1 MCRQSDS
8 EKGDYRLEERGIQM
22 QKCMNDRDTF
32 ADESLH
38 GIIKAYPSFYR
49 FAGEDTR
56 GVVYDGN
63 TSRKVKIVT
72 GGGYGHLPLFLGYVG
87 KALCD
92 GVAVGNVFTSPS
104 SDTILNV
111 AREMH
116 TDQILFLFGN
126 YFGDTMNFEMAE
138 EMLEIEGICARI
150 LKGADDI
157 ASAVNQADRRGI
169 AGILFAY
176 KIAGAAA
183 DCGMDLNQ
191 VVAVVQKA
199 LTRIS
204 SLGAAFSSCRL
215 PGAGHPIFELD
226 ETEMEIGMGIHGE
239 PGISRAKMMS
249 SRELAEC
256 LTEKCLADRN
266 IGKGDRIAVLVN
278 GLGSTSR
285 EELFILYSD
294 MEKIFSGRGIQIA
307 RAYVGEYVTSMEM
320 AGVSL
325 SIMHL
330 DEELEELLGTAAYS
344 PFVTL

>member
-1 MCRQSDS
+1 M
-8 EKGDYRLEERGIQM
+8 E
-22 QKCMNDRDTF
+22 KCMNDSDAF
-32 ADESLH
+32 VDESLQ

-49 FAGEDTR
+49 FAKEDAR
-56 GVVYDGN
+56 GVIYNGN

-87 KALCD
+87 EALCD
-92 GVAVGNVFTSPS
+92 GIAVGNVFTSPS

-111 AREMH
+111 AREMN

-157 ASAVNQADRRGI
+157 ASSDRPEERRGI

-183 DCGMDLNQ
+183 NQGLDLTQ
-191 VVAVVQKA
+191 VVEVTQKA
-199 LTRIS
+199 LSRIS
-204 SLGAAFSSCRL
+204 SLGVAFSSCRL
-215 PGAGHPIFELD
+215 PGAERPIFEL
-226 ETEMEIGMGIHGE
+226 EEKEMEIGMGIHGE
-239 PGISRAKMMS
+239 PGISRSGRMS

-256 LTEKCLADRN
+256 LVEKCVADQK
-266 IGKGDRIAVLVN
+266 IEKDDRIAVLVN

-285 EELFILYSD
+285 EELFILFHD
-294 MEKIFSGRGIQIA
+294 MEKIFSARGIEVA
-307 RAYVGEYVTSMEM
+307 KTYVGEYVTSMEM
-320 AGVSL
+320 AGISL
-325 SIMHL
+325 SVMRL
-330 DEELEELLGTAAYS
+330 DGELEELLKVPAHS